1 MAGQRPVPALSYCD
15 SSASRDVYDY
25 TSFHSRPAIGR
36 HSPGCVI
43 AIEPWL
49 SNTYIAQPAL
59 RVSGTDELVRAC
71 FINGIDEQSLSHANI
86 FSEFVDDDIDDDDDD
101 ALTLLILTLT
111 STTTPLTDKDRA
123 IVCAMVRPFD
133 YCAIIGSEGS
143 TQPSDYELKTDCG
156 IPPGKLLAIADAYT
170 KPKPKPIRQTSSHDP
185 QMVESEA
192 LGRGGR
198 SSPVQKLLHQ
208 NTAGTCIGPDSR
220 LAHAK
225 SEHNDEYAVA
235 VAGVVERVKRGYL
248 AGYVCPSSEWA
259 RSCLSHHP
267 PALVG
272 LDKAR
277 VAESR
282 LQRRYFD
289 GYQFYETQSVGMAT
303 LRNARAAFEFWKKSE
318 IARSNKLVCLKVG
331 IRVSFR
337 SSNPCIPAF

>member
-86 FSEFVDDDIDDDDDD
+86 FSEFVDDDIDDD

-170 KPKPKPIRQTSSHDP
+170 KPIRQTSSHDP

-192 LGRGGR
+192 LGRGG
-198 SSPVQKLLHQ
+198 LLHQ
-208 NTAGTCIGPDSR
+208 NTAGTFSR

-225 SEHNDEYAVA
+225 SEHDEYAVA